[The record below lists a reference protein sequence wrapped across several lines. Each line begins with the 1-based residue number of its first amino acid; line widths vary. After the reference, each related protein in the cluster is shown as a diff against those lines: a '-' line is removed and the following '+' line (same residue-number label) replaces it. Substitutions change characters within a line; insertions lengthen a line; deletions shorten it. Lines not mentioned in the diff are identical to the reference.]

1 MSVVVIF
8 EVKPTKEGKA
18 EYLEIAKTLKDELLK
33 AEGIVSAERFESL
46 VEEGKLLSLSIWQ
59 DMASVDAWRNNLMHR
74 EGQRRGFMQ
83 LFESYTIRVA
93 EVVREYSIDSRQQA
107 PADSNDTLGVR

>member
-18 EYLEIAKTLKDELLK
+18 EYLEIARVLKEELMK
-33 AEGIVSAERFESL
+33 AEGLIHAERFESL
-46 VEEGKLLSLSIWQ
+46 VEEGKLLSLSIWK
-59 DMASVDAWRNNLMHR
+59 DMASIDAWRNNTMHR
-74 EGQRRGFMQ
+74 AGQMKGFSQ

-93 EVVREYSIDSRQQA
+93 DVVREYGLKDRGEA
-107 PADSNDTLGVR
+107 PADSELGKS